1 MVLLGEKLRA
11 LRERKGLT
19 LEQTS
24 ELLGVAVST
33 VSSYE
38 LDTRRPSYEVLF
50 RYAENFSVSLDF
62 IFGIDKHSKDKL
74 SRLDYE
80 HRKSAD
86 DYLDFLLNKQQQS

>member
-1 MVLLGEKLRA
+1 M
-11 LRERKGLT
+11 T

-24 ELLGVAVST
+24 KILGVATST

-50 RYAENFSVSLDF
+50 RYAENFNASLDF

-74 SRLDYE
+74 SRLNYE
-80 HRKSAD
+80 QRKSAD
-86 DYLDFLLNKQQQS
+86 DYLDFLLSKQQQS